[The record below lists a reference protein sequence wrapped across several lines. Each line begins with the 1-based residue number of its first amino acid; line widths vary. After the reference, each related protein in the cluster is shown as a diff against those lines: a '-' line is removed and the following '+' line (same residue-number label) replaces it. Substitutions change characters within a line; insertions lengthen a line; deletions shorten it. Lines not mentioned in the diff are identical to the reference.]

1 MVMRVG
7 FVIGALA
14 ALAAAQAAALAAAQT
29 SVRAMASVRIEQ
41 PAAIVASQDLVFAV
55 TAPALASTPVLRTS
69 APAAPS
75 AASMIQT
82 ASSVLAPVVP
92 GAVRASFV
100 VSGDG
105 GQSISVVVPENV
117 ALVRDGGIETATL
130 ATDASIADGPQFLA
144 GNFGSG
150 GTLSFDVGGQVT
162 LASNT
167 AVAGT
172 YNGVLAVV
180 AQYN

>member
-1 MVMRVG
+1 MLMRIG
-7 FVIGALA
+7 FMIGVSTVLV
-14 ALAAAQAAALAAAQT
+14 AAQAAAQT
-29 SVRAMASVRIEQ
+29 STGVAASVRIEQ
-41 PAAIVASQDLVFAV
+41 PAAIVASHDLVFAV
-55 TAPALASTPVLRTS
+55 TAPALASAPVVRTAAPASS
-69 APAAPS
+69 APS
-75 AASMIQT
+75 TASLIQT
-82 ASSVLAPVVP
+82 ASSALVPVVP

-100 VSGDG
+100 VAGDG

-130 ATDASIADGPQFLA
+130 TTDTSIADGPQFLA
-144 GNFGSG
+144 GSFGSG

-162 LASNT
+162 LSRNA
-167 AVAGT
+167 AMAGT